1 MNIRVSHDARCHCI
15 VRTNKQR
22 SLILAT
28 FFFLIF
34 VVVYLFI
41 YLFFEWYFWGNF
53 LSKNLSNRFITN
65 RQTFLCIINT
75 HIYQQINQ
83 TSKLFYS
90 YAYRKRETY
99 TRWGAFSTKTKRLK
113 FEYWFVEEQKT
124 VFFYL
129 NSLEIPRNL
138 IQKNAKTNSSIL
150 FVSICHDVKYVGNL
164 S

>member
-75 HIYQQINQ
+75 HKSIRHRNFFIPTHIERERHTRGEAHFQPKQNDWNSNIDLLRNKKQYFSIWIH
-83 TSKLFYS
+83 SKFHEIWSKKMQKRTAVFYS
-90 YAYRKRETY
+90 FR
-99 TRWGAFSTKTKRLK
+99 
-113 FEYWFVEEQKT
+113 
-124 VFFYL
+124 
-129 NSLEIPRNL
+129 
-138 IQKNAKTNSSIL
+138 
-150 FVSICHDVKYVGNL
+150 YVMM
-164 S
+164 